1 LSKLQRLAPIFLILL
16 VAAFMRLYRLDTVPP
31 GMYSD
36 IATNGLDVRDIFAG
50 HPRIFFPANNGRE
63 ALFIYF
69 QALLVAGAGYRLIV
83 FTFASVAMG
92 MLSVALTY
100 RLIGAL
106 FGHRMALIAAGLMAV
121 AMWGVALSRVG
132 LRFSSVPPFVLVTL
146 YLLWRTL
153 HAGRWRYAVVG
164 GIALGASL
172 YTYPS
177 ARLLPLLAVFLCAF
191 EWRLARKRWPQL
203 GLGLLLSAAVFAPE
217 GVYFLRHPDDLIGR
231 AAQVS
236 VFNPHPE
243 VERSRDTLDQAVVKT
258 AGMFF
263 VHGDENRR
271 GNIPG
276 RPVFD
281 PPAAAF
287 FALGLA
293 VALWKARE
301 ASPYRWL
308 LLWLVVMSLPSA
320 LSQSSPDQ
328 FRIYAVAPAA
338 FALAALGF
346 ESLARRFPSM
356 VTRTALPALA
366 VAWTAAW
373 TGLLYFGVWAN
384 DPKTDEAFGGGA
396 YRLAGYLAA
405 RPEPRMFLAFHDR
418 WPVQLTA
425 PKTMQAG
432 WFREELTA
440 LPVPSTADGDVLYI
454 AAPFAALAKD
464 APGIVPELE
473 ALPHSTAASGV
484 PDFLAYR
491 WQEAGVRRLLAGV
504 SPLDASMG
512 ADFHLAG
519 YNLAGARLRMLWQP
533 LPSAAGPYD
542 LFIHLID
549 ASARQ
554 VAQFDAL
561 AWPAE
566 DGPSDYLL
574 MTQLI
579 LNVPPGRYIAEAGA
593 VHRDPNDPSR
603 LAGGP
608 IGEVARIPVE
618 VVASG
623 G

>member
-1 LSKLQRLAPIFLILL
+1 MSKLQRLAPVLLILL
-16 VAAFMRLYRLDTVPP
+16 VAAFMRLYRLDAVPP

-36 IATNGLDVRDIFAG
+36 IATNGLDVRDILAG

-100 RLIGAL
+100 RLIGTM

-153 HAGRWRYAVVG
+153 HAGRWRYAVFG

-177 ARLLPLLAVFLCAF
+177 ARLLPLLAAFLCAF

-217 GVYFLRHPDDLIGR
+217 GAYFLRHPDDLIGR

-243 VERSRDTLDQAVVKT
+243 VERSRDTLDQAVLKT

-293 VALWKARE
+293 AALWKARE

-328 FRIYAVAPAA
+328 FRIYAAAPTA

-346 ESLARRFPSM
+346 ESLARRFPSP
-356 VTRTALPALA
+356 VVRTALPVLA

-373 TGLLYFGVWAN
+373 TGWLYFGAWAN

-396 YRLAGYLAA
+396 YRLADYLAA
-405 RPEPRMFLAFHDR
+405 RSEPRMFLAFHDR
-418 WPVQLTA
+418 WPIQLTT

-440 LPVPSTADGDVLYI
+440 VPVPAAAGGDVLYV
-454 AAPFAALAKD
+454 AAPFAALARD
-464 APGIVPELE
+464 IEAALPALE
-473 ALPHSTAASGV
+473 PLPHSTAATGV
-484 PDFLAYR
+484 PDFLAFR
-491 WQEAGVRRLLAGV
+491 WQDAAARRFVGGFRQAEV
-504 SPLDASMG
+504 SMAP
-512 ADFHLAG
+512 DFELVG
-519 YNLAGARLRMLWQP
+519 YRAAEGRLRILWRP
-533 LPSAAGPYD
+533 LPAAAGPYD
-542 LFIHLID
+542 LYIHLID
-549 ASARQ
+549 GSGTQ
-554 VAQFDAL
+554 ITQFDAL

-574 MTQLI
+574 MTQLS
-579 LNVPPGRYIAEAGA
+579 LDVPPGRYIAEAGA

-608 IGEVARIPVE
+608 IGEVARIPLE
-618 VVASG
+618 VVTSG
-623 G
+623 R